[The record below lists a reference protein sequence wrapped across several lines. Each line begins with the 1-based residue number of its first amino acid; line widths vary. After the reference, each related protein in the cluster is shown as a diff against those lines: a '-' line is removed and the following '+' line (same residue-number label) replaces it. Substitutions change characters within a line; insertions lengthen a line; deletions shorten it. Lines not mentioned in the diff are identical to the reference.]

1 MDFATRLVNL
11 LHSCGWI
18 KTEVFENDY
27 NMVVDTSKKIMSML
41 YKRWLTIFRQYGV
54 LGWIRVKTIILLKNA
69 MCGHAFCLFIL
80 NKMDMGAPK
89 L

>member
-54 LGWIRVKTIILLKNA
+54 LGWIRVKTIIKEWNVWP
-69 MCGHAFCLFIL
+69 CILFIYFEQ
-80 NKMDMGAPK
+80 NGYGCT
-89 L
+89 

>member
-54 LGWIRVKTIILLKNA
+54 LGWIRVKTIIKECNVWP
-69 MCGHAFCLFIL
+69 CILFIYFEQ
-80 NKMDMGAPK
+80 NGYGCT
-89 L
+89 

>member
-27 NMVVDTSKKIMSML
+27 NMVVDTSTKIMSML
-41 YKRWLTIFRQYGV
+41 YERWYHFQTVWCFGV
-54 LGWIRVKTIILLKNA
+54 DQGKN
-69 MCGHAFCLFIL
+69 
-80 NKMDMGAPK
+80 NN
-89 L
+89 